1 MNNTIQQAVWIEKDK
16 RTIGTGNAWVLL
28 IRGPKIQFNQ
38 LSTTL
43 PLHEVGGGKG
53 GIFSVPKR
61 KEGFQFVYLNFVV
74 FILKLPICD

>member
-1 MNNTIQQAVWIEKDK
+1 MVVALGERKY
-16 RTIGTGNAWVLL
+16 
-28 IRGPKIQFNQ
+28 Q

-53 GIFSVPKR
+53 EGIFSVPKR

-74 FILKLPICD
+74 FIMKLPMCD